1 VAKPLTDTLRDA
13 PAGRI
18 GLGCWR
24 LSGPGR
30 PERAAAIETIRAA
43 HDAGIRVFDTADS
56 YSLSADDHGYGEDIL
71 AEALRD
77 ASAFVVTK
85 GGSARPG
92 GVWTPRGSAEWL
104 RRAIEASVE
113 RLGRPIDCYLLHE
126 VDPAVPIEVSMGPLF
141 RAREEGLVID
151 VGLSNVTTDEL
162 ERCRALGAIA
172 VVQNRLSVTVRPRG
186 SAEMLEA
193 TRRAGV
199 WFMAHSPLGPTIAE
213 GDASRAADHPV
224 VKEVARRHGET
235 PERIALAWLAA
246 QAPHVIPI
254 PGARRATTARSSA
267 SATQI
272 RLTTEDLQALDTLT
286 ATA

>member
-1 VAKPLTDTLRDA
+1 MATSLTEALRVA

-30 PERAAAIETIRAA
+30 PERSAAIETIRAA
-43 HDAGIRVFDTADS
+43 HDAGIRLFDTADS
-56 YSLSADDHGYGEDIL
+56 YSLTEDDHGYGEAIL
-71 AEALRD
+71 AEALGD
-77 ASAFVVTK
+77 APAFVVTK

-92 GVWTPRGSAEWL
+92 GVWTARGSAEWL

-126 VDPAVPIEVSMGPLF
+126 VDPAVPVEVSMGALF
-141 RAREEGLVID
+141 RAREEGLVVD
-151 VGLSNVTTDEL
+151 VGVSNVTADEL
-162 ERCRALGAIA
+162 QRCSALAPVA
-172 VVQNRLSVTVRPRG
+172 VVQNRLRVTVRPPG

-213 GDASRAADHPV
+213 GDAARAADHPV
-224 VKEVARRHGET
+224 VGEVARRHGET
-235 PERIALAWLAA
+235 PERVALAWLAA

-254 PGARRATTARSSA
+254 PGARRASTARSSA

-272 RLTTEDLQALDTLT
+272 RLTADDLRELDAVTV
-286 ATA
+286 AA